1 MHCTGG
7 EFYARTPPL
16 HALVVIFGGDGND
29 LRFKTQEVGLLR
41 GHMYC
46 FGRGLSASVELEN
59 GFERGSVVGGARCLL
74 TSREVI

>member
-1 MHCTGG
+1 MET
-7 EFYARTPPL
+7 
-16 HALVVIFGGDGND
+16 D

-46 FGRGLSASVELEN
+46 FGRGLLASVEMEN